1 MVERSVALSVVE
13 VSKPYIPASTTLSL
27 RWLSVVETL
36 SLTQNLNQKSPI
48 SAIIKT
54 IHSIPKPAMRHWD
67 KGKQLHDGKYI
78 IEEYLGGGGFGVTY
92 RAQNRKEG
100 KLVAIKTL
108 NYDIQNKPNF
118 RELQQKFLNEAVS
131 LAKCHHP
138 HVVEV
143 YGVFSEMVGNIELW
157 CMVMELIDGIDLA
170 SHLED
175 NGILSEA
182 KALPIIQQVGSA
194 LSFVHN
200 QGLTH
205 LDVNPKNIMLK
216 KRGFEAVL
224 IDFGIAR
231 QATTPGKLRTNTNSG
246 TPSYAPIELLE
257 KRAEL
262 GAYTDVYSL
271 AATLY
276 VMLTGELPFPSQ
288 FRKQNIPL
296 TPPKQHKSQI
306 SDRVNAAIMKGMEL
320 EPQNRPQSVQE
331 WLDLLIPKPVAAET
345 TRVISAVGMDYINLR
360 NLLAAKKWKEADE
373 ETLRV
378 MLKVAGRE
386 EEEWLDD
393 QEHIEKFPC
402 EDLRTIDQLWV
413 KYSDGRFGFSVQKRI
428 YQSLGGTSKL
438 DEKVWEAFGDK
449 VGWRKWVDDS
459 WLSDFFDTV
468 PTTNPRESNNEWLDY
483 KDLTFS
489 EKAPEAHLPCVFI
502 SVVGIGAVA
511 ETVLFSRVETCRL

>member
-1 MVERSVALSVVE
+1 
-13 VSKPYIPASTTLSL
+13 
-27 RWLSVVETL
+27 
-36 SLTQNLNQKSPI
+36 
-48 SAIIKT
+48 
-54 IHSIPKPAMRHWD
+54 MRHWD

-92 RAQNRKEG
+92 RAQNPKEG

-157 CMVMELIDGIDLA
+157 CMVMELIDGTNLA
-170 SHLED
+170 EYLED

-276 VMLTGELPFPSQ
+276 VMLTDKLPFPSQ
-288 FRKQNIPL
+288 IRKENIPL
-296 TPPKQHKSQI
+296 TPPKQHNNKI
-306 SDRVNAAIMKGMEL
+306 SDRVNAAIIKGMEL

-360 NLLAAKKWKEADE
+360 NLLAAKKWQEADQ
-373 ETLRV
+373 ETTRV
-378 MLKVAGRE
+378 MCKVAGME
-386 EEEWLDD
+386 KKEWLNL
-393 QEHIEKFPC
+393 EHIEKFPC

-413 KYSDGRFGFSVQKRI
+413 KYSNGRFGFSVQKRI
-428 YQSLGGTSKL
+428 YQSLGGTSSY
-438 DEKVWEAFGDK
+438 DEEIWKNFCDR
-449 VGWRKWVDDS
+449 VGWRK
-459 WLSDFFDTV
+459 
-468 PTTNPRESNNEWLDY
+468 NNEWLY
-483 KDLTFS
+483 YNNLTFS
-489 EKAPEAHLPCVFI
+489 EKVPEAHLPALVLWAQWGWYIKFNGGEFLQRK
-502 SVVGIGAVA
+502 VGNDADTLKRVGI
-511 ETVLFSRVETCRL
+511 LFSRVETCKA